1 MGEARAS
8 ERRIVLDDDAR
19 VVTLTTDDLPR
30 RGALR
35 TTLRW
40 QRLVTSTG
48 LLRASDVHLGCL
60 WQTTN
65 GYSGAVMSDGALSAP
80 GFGARQVLSLGM
92 RSEDDGE
99 LLLADLANLDLMQRL
114 LFFAYG
120 KHADPDWTALR
131 PELVV
136 RLPTGGRL
144 ELRVGAPDVPG
155 ARCLAVA
162 SAHLVDGDVILR
174 REHEFVA
181 GPPREVALAYGWDL
195 AWTDGGTVVR

>member
-1 MGEARAS
+1 
-8 ERRIVLDDDAR
+8 
-19 VVTLTTDDLPR
+19 
-30 RGALR
+30 
-35 TTLRW
+35 
-40 QRLVTSTG
+40 
-48 LLRASDVHLGCL
+48 
-60 WQTTN
+60 
-65 GYSGAVMSDGALSAP
+65 
-80 GFGARQVLSLGM
+80 
-92 RSEDDGE
+92 
-99 LLLADLANLDLMQRL
+99 MQRL

-131 PELVV
+131 PE
-136 RLPTGGRL
+136 PGGAPADRRATRA
-144 ELRVGAPDVPG
+144 RVGAPDVPG